1 MMADIRLFNR
11 KKHLLALIG
20 RELNSDDTII
30 KSIRPNFFERLNAM
44 LSVQRPVL
52 IAISGES
59 ASGKTTFVK
68 IIKEQAARI
77 QERRENL
84 ILSTIKGDNYF
95 NDISE
100 GIKTYGSFDALL
112 ASGYNPD
119 APSSFQL
126 ELMRRDLTQLMC
138 GEKTCI
144 PRYEI
149 NGTGVSV
156 PNAVEIAPAEVIMV
170 EGMCSLYD
178 DIHDVFDLKI
188 FVDIEPEVQEARY
201 LSRCKERNQCIEDAK
216 EQLRIV
222 SESAQ
227 TYIKPTRKHADI
239 VINGNAK
246 MDNLKTFALDFI
258 KALQEFAPVEQ
269 AWTASLEEFVTQE

>member
-1 MMADIRLFNR
+1 MADIRLFNR
-11 KKHLLALIG
+11 KKQLFALLG
-20 RELNSDDTII
+20 RELNADATII

-44 LSVQRPVL
+44 LSVSRPVL

-112 ASGYNPD
+112 QSGYNPD
-119 APSSFQL
+119 APCSFQL
-126 ELMRRDLTQLMC
+126 DLMRSDLNKLMC
-138 GEKTCI
+138 SEKVCI

-149 NGTGVSV
+149 NGSGVSV
-156 PNAVEIAPAEVIMV
+156 PNAVEIIPAEVIMV

-188 FVDIEPEVQEARY
+188 FVDIEPEVQQARY
-201 LSRCKERNQCIEDAK
+201 LSRCKERNQAVEDAK
-216 EQLRIV
+216 KQLEIV
-222 SESAQ
+222 TQSAQ
-227 TYIKPTRKHADI
+227 TYIRPTRKHADI
-239 VINGNAK
+239 VINGDADL
-246 MDNLKTFALDFI
+246 DNLKTFALDFM
-258 KALQEFAPVEQ
+258 KALQEFVPADKSFEKVQ
-269 AWTASLEEFVTQE
+269 